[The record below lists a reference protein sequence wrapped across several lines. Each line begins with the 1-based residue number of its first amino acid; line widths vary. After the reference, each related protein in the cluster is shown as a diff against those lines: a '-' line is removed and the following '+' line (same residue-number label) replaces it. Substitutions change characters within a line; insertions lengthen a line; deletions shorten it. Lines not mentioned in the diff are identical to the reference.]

1 MAEEEMV
8 VTEEGDIT
16 KDDKLWS
23 LLSWLF
29 WPLAIVVLL
38 LEDKKNRPFI
48 KSNAVQSLV
57 LGGVAWATT
66 IIGIGACLGPLAFIY
81 AIFLGIKAYGGNEV
95 NVPVI
100 TNFCK
105 NQGWI

>member
-1 MAEEEMV
+1 MVEEEMV
-8 VTEEGDIT
+8 VTEGDIT
-16 KDDKLWS
+16 QDDKLWS
-23 LLSWLF
+23 LLSWIF

-38 LEDKKNRPFI
+38 IEDKKNRPFL

-57 LGGVAWATT
+57 LGGAAWATT
-66 IIGIGACLGPLAFIY
+66 LIGIGVCIGPLAWIY
-81 AIFLGIKAYGGNEV
+81 GIFLGIKAYGGNEV
-95 NVPVI
+95 QVPVI

>member
-8 VTEEGDIT
+8 VTEGDIT
-16 KDDKLWS
+16 QDDKLWS

-29 WPLAIVVLL
+29 WPLAAIVLF
-38 LEDKKNRPFI
+38 LEDKKSRPFI
-48 KSNAVQSLV
+48 KNNAIQSLV
-57 LGGVAWATT
+57 LGGFAWATT
-66 IIGIGACLGPLAFIY
+66 IIGIGVCIGPLAFIY

-95 NVPVI
+95 EIPVI